1 MFNIIH
7 LQLAVAQ
14 EKLPKEHL
22 QDVVNA
28 CIQVLR
34 EVQRD
39 MYDGILKGW
48 KDMPPENLAA
58 SVNDNKRLNDKC
70 DEFAEGIP
78 GKRFAIRTPI
88 PTTLIPPTPLSS
100 LPSSRP
106 SSCRPRA

>member
-39 MYDGILKGW
+39 MYDAILKGW

-78 GKRFAIRTPI
+78 GKGFAIRIQPHNSTNP
-88 PTTLIPPTPLSS
+88 S
-100 LPSSRP
+100 LFP
-106 SSCRPRA
+106 